1 MIDEKFMILMEKYF
15 DDKLSSN
22 ERKEFNELLSS
33 NEKLNKE
40 FKEQKKVKE
49 VLAKMKLKNPSDKL
63 WDGYW
68 ENTYNRL
75 ERGLAWLA
83 VFMGA
88 LFLIGFASVEFVNQL
103 YADNTTPAIIKV
115 GTVSLVFGLLVLLFS
130 VIREK
135 LFTYKNDK
143 YKEIQR

>member
-1 MIDEKFMILMEKYF
+1 MDEKFLILMEKYF
-15 DDKLSSN
+15 EKEITPTEEKELFNLLNSSDKF
-22 ERKEFNELLSS
+22 KAEFE
-33 NEKLNKE
+33 
-40 FKEQKKVKE
+40 EQKKVKE
-49 VLAKMKLKNPSDKL
+49 VIAKMKLKDPSDKL

-68 ENTYNRL
+68 EGTYNRL
-75 ERGLAWLA
+75 ERGIAWLA
-83 VFMGA
+83 VFVGA
-88 LFLIGFASVEFVNQL
+88 LFLIGFASVEFVNQF
-103 YADNTTPAIIKV
+103 YADNNTPTIIKI